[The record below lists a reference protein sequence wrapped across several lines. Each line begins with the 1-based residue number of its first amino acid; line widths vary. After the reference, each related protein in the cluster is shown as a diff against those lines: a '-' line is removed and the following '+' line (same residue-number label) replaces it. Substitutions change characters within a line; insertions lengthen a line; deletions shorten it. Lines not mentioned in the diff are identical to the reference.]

1 MVISPF
7 WGSLWSLILCFLG
20 QDYASASLRLRIV
33 SSTWKK
39 NRYILHSLN
48 SALGCWENPVL
59 RKPYR
64 SQLKPMHWN
73 NDLYFVSTLSVYD
86 NINIMLYFAVSW
98 KFKDQI
104 SQNWHSISKCKML
117 ESKQAR
123 FHCTDLS
130 KEQPHLTPPLLAIDS
145 QCLWNSRVEP
155 SGGPTKEAKKASQGL
170 EHTFP
175 LGGSSHPLGAGLCI
189 FCQPPKS
196 LYWRWLPSGGICEPL
211 QEGSRG
217 HMWRAL
223 DEGPLAT

>member
-130 KEQPHLTPPLLAIDS
+130 KEQPPLWLLKAKELTKLQACRGKSKEYSSKLIYCCYLLQHGFFLDS
-145 QCLWNSRVEP
+145 LYLCLWLSWHHKQK
-155 SGGPTKEAKKASQGL
+155 SSKAMIRRSPDCTNHMSA
-170 EHTFP
+170 EEF
-175 LGGSSHPLGAGLCI
+175 
-189 FCQPPKS
+189 
-196 LYWRWLPSGGICEPL
+196 ICL
-211 QEGSRG
+211 K
-217 HMWRAL
+217 
-223 DEGPLAT
+223 